1 MITKALVM
9 SVKPENIKLLREKTG
24 AGMMDCKSALN
35 ETDGDLERA
44 EEWLRKKGIN
54 TAQKKSAREASEGLI
69 TVSIKDSCG
78 VIIEINS
85 ETDFVARNENFQKFC
100 LDITNLCLIKK
111 IDDKESLLK
120 TEFSDSGKT
129 VEDELTNV
137 ISKLGE
143 NIVIKKLNYEFGK
156 GYFFQ
161 KYLHS
166 AISENS
172 GKIGVL
178 LSFNAKHFNE
188 KVDLFSKQ
196 LCMHIAASDPIAMEV
211 EGLDQEIINKE
222 RAIYHEQLKSSGKP
236 DNILEKIVD
245 GKIKKFYTEVCLLE
259 QIFVID
265 NKTPIKESIINF
277 NKENNDDFK
286 INNFIMYKLGQD

>member
-1 MITKALVM
+1 ML
-9 SVKPENIKLLREKTG
+9 VKPENIKLLREKTG

-69 TVSIKDSCG
+69 TVSIKDSSG

-111 IDDKESLLK
+111 IDDKEALLK
-120 TEFSDSGKT
+120 SEFSDSGKT

-178 LSFNAKHFNE
+178 LSFNAKQFNE

-211 EGLDQEIINKE
+211 ENLDQEIINKE

-265 NKTPIKESIINF
+265 NKTSIKESIIDF

>member
-1 MITKALVM
+1 M

-69 TVSIKDSCG
+69 TVSIKDSSG

-120 TEFSDSGKT
+120 AEFSDSGKT

-211 EGLDQEIINKE
+211 ENLDQEIINKE
-222 RAIYHEQLKSSGKP
+222 RAIYHEQLKSSGKAE
-236 DNILEKIVD
+236 NILEKIVD

-265 NKTPIKESIINF
+265 NKTTIKESIINF
-277 NKENNDDFK
+277 NKENSEEFK

>member
-1 MITKALVM
+1 M

-35 ETDGDLERA
+35 ETNGDLERA

-69 TVSIKDSCG
+69 TVSIKDSSG

-100 LDITNLCLIKK
+100 LDIANLCLIKK

-120 TEFSDSGKT
+120 AEFSDSGKT

-211 EGLDQEIINKE
+211 ENLDQEIISKE

>member
-1 MITKALVM
+1 M

-35 ETDGDLERA
+35 ETNGDLERA

-69 TVSIKDSCG
+69 TVSIKDSSG

-111 IDDKESLLK
+111 IEDKESLLK
-120 TEFSDSGKT
+120 AEFSDSGKT

-211 EGLDQEIINKE
+211 ENLDQEIINKE

>member
-1 MITKALVM
+1 M

-120 TEFSDSGKT
+120 ADFSDSGKT

-143 NIVIKKLNYEFGK
+143 NIVIKKSTEK
-156 GYFFQ
+156 
-161 KYLHS
+161 LHLFKHH
-166 AISENS
+166 NT
-172 GKIGVL
+172 GN
-178 LSFNAKHFNE
+178 LSKFNFTN
-188 KVDLFSKQ
+188 LF
-196 LCMHIAASDPIAMEV
+196 
-211 EGLDQEIINKE
+211 
-222 RAIYHEQLKSSGKP
+222 KSS
-236 DNILEKIVD
+236 IF
-245 GKIKKFYTEVCLLE
+245 IKSNRS
-259 QIFVID
+259 FVICS
-265 NKTPIKESIINF
+265 NFQPNSIF
-277 NKENNDDFK
+277 FK
-286 INNFIMYKLGQD
+286 LLKKL

>member
-1 MITKALVM
+1 ML
-9 SVKPENIKLLREKTG
+9 VKPENIKLLREKTG

-69 TVSIKDSCG
+69 TVSIKDSSG

-111 IDDKESLLK
+111 IDDKEALLK
-120 TEFSDSGKT
+120 SEFSDSGKT

-211 EGLDQEIINKE
+211 ENLDQEIIKKE

-265 NKTPIKESIINF
+265 NKTTIKESIINF
-277 NKENNDDFK
+277 N
-286 INNFIMYKLGQD
+286 

>member
-1 MITKALVM
+1 M

-69 TVSIKDSCG
+69 TVSIKDSSG

-111 IDDKESLLK
+111 IEDKESLLK
-120 TEFSDSGKT
+120 AEFSDSGKT

-211 EGLDQEIINKE
+211 ENLDQEIINKE

>member
-1 MITKALVM
+1 M

-54 TAQKKSAREASEGLI
+54 TAQKKSAREASEGLV
-69 TVSIKDSCG
+69 TVSIKDSSG

-120 TEFSDSGKT
+120 AEFSDSGKT

-143 NIVIKKLNYEFGK
+143 NIVIKKLNSEFKK
-156 GYFFQ
+156 GFFFQ

-172 GKIGVL
+172 GKIGVM
-178 LSFNAKHFNE
+178 LSFSANHFNE

-211 EGLDQEIINKE
+211 ENLDQEIISKE

>member
-1 MITKALVM
+1 ML
-9 SVKPENIKLLREKTG
+9 VKPENIKLLREKTG

-69 TVSIKDSCG
+69 TVSVKDSCG

-111 IDDKESLLK
+111 IDDKEALLK
-120 TEFSDSGKT
+120 SEFSDSGKT

-137 ISKLGE
+137 ISKLGA

-211 EGLDQEIINKE
+211 ENLDQEIINKE
-222 RAIYHEQLKSSGKP
+222 RAIYHEQLKSSGKQ
-236 DNILEKIVD
+236 DDILEKIVD

>member
-1 MITKALVM
+1 MLV
-9 SVKPENIKLLREKTG
+9 KQENIKLLREKTG

-69 TVSIKDSCG
+69 TVSIKDSSG

-111 IDDKESLLK
+111 IDDKEALLK
-120 TEFSDSGKT
+120 SEFSDSGKT

-211 EGLDQEIINKE
+211 ENLDQEIINKE

-236 DNILEKIVD
+236 ENILEKIVD

-265 NKTPIKESIINF
+265 NKTTIKESIINF
-277 NKENNDDFK
+277 NKENSEKFE
-286 INNFIMYKLGQD
+286 INNFIMYKLCQD

>member
-1 MITKALVM
+1 M

-35 ETDGDLERA
+35 ETNGDLERA

-111 IDDKESLLK
+111 IEDKESLLK
-120 TEFSDSGKT
+120 AEFSDSGKT

-211 EGLDQEIINKE
+211 ENLDQEIINKE

-265 NKTPIKESIINF
+265 NKTTIKESIINF
-277 NKENNDDFK
+277 NKENSEEFE

>member
-1 MITKALVM
+1 M

-69 TVSIKDSCG
+69 TVSIKDSSG
-78 VIIEINS
+78 VITEINS

-120 TEFSDSGKT
+120 AEFSDSGKT

-211 EGLDQEIINKE
+211 ENLDQEIINKE
-222 RAIYHEQLKSSGKP
+222 RAIYHEQLKSSGKAE
-236 DNILEKIVD
+236 NILEKIVD

-265 NKTPIKESIINF
+265 NKTTIKESIINF
-277 NKENNDDFK
+277 NKENSEEFK